1 LNSPDFASSWQR
13 VFTELWPL
21 DYKSEKFEVGFL
33 TPARGLV
40 SGTSIEKAWRHA
52 DWHEEFVRASGK
64 AVFQLHFFDE
74 LAGPRYGRNE
84 SAERGSTT

>member
-1 LNSPDFASSWQR
+1 M
-13 VFTELWPL
+13 
-21 DYKSEKFEVGFL
+21 GFL

-64 AVFQLHFFDE
+64 AAFEFSEQTLLFRKSDADE
-74 LAGPRYGRNE
+74 QSVQSLIGGLETFALRFGNRKLDLLIL
-84 SAERGSTT
+84 ERRT